1 MTDPL
6 ILVGHSLYRRFERWM
21 LFGVF
26 ITKILRSTLRNGRRA
41 FSVQLQVTSIQ
52 IYFTCI
58 QALPIV
64 FFLSLFVVAVFI
76 SQADNFIDNSEA
88 SKWVANLFVLI
99 VVRELAPLLTT
110 LVVVGRSGTAIASEL
125 ASMTANEEIHALEMM
140 GVDPIHYLVIP
151 RLIALT
157 ISVVC
162 LSIMFSLFSLFFA
175 MVLGFYNQG
184 ISPVSFM
191 QGVTGFLT
199 GFDILLNLVKS
210 ALFGMLVALIC
221 SFCGLSTRGMQTEI
235 PQATTHAVISSVF
248 WCFVFSTLVTV
259 MVY

>member
-6 ILVGHSLYRRFERWM
+6 ILFGHSLYRRFERWI

-26 ITKILRSTLRNGRRA
+26 ITKLLRSALRNGRRA

-125 ASMTANEEIHALEMM
+125 ASMTANEEINALEVM

-151 RLIALT
+151 RVMGMT
-157 ISVVC
+157 VSVVC
-162 LSIMFSLFSLFFA
+162 LSVTFSLFSLFFT
-175 MVLGFYNQG
+175 MVIGFYDQG
-184 ISPVSFM
+184 MSPASFM
-191 QGVTGFLT
+191 ESVTGFLT
-199 GFDILLNLVKS
+199 GLDIVLNLVKS
-210 ALFGMLVALIC
+210 AVFGMLVAVIC
-221 SFCGLSTRGMQTEI
+221 SFCGLSTRGSQTEI
-235 PQATTHAVISSVF
+235 PQAATRAVIASVF
-248 WCFVFSTLVTV
+248 WCFVFSTLITV